1 MAKTNLI
8 SVIIPAYNVEKTI
21 KRCLESVFE
30 QKNVDY
36 EVIVV
41 DDGSTDKTSEILK
54 NTSMANCRVLRT
66 KNNGAASARNVGIDN
81 AKGDYICFVDADDIV
96 SPHYLEQMLML
107 LLDNEADIVCTRYER
122 NKEKDFERLTDKV
135 AVVSGDTA
143 VRNLLQMSID
153 NGPVAKLF
161 SKKVIGRIRMP
172 DVMVAE
178 DLYFNYLVMKG
189 ANRVVLND
197 SVLYSYVR
205 SSGSLST
212 KHFSPKRMQ
221 SLDIVMKIDDDEKSF
236 YSRARVF
243 MEAYFILEQIVLA
256 KAEKE
261 FPDEYARVKNILLDN
276 RKKILSNKQSS
287 KRQKLVA
294 RLLGFGPKIAVAI
307 MTSKSRLRG

>member
-21 KRCLESVFE
+21 KRCLKSVFE

-81 AKGDYICFVDADDIV
+81 AKGNYICFVDADDIV
-96 SPHYLEQMLML
+96 SPHYLEQMLKL

-178 DLYFNYLVMKG
+178 DLYFNYLVMKE

-236 YSRARVF
+236 CSRARVF

-307 MTSKSRLRG
+307 MTFKSRLRG